1 MDSDDIFAGSPA
13 PDLTTSTQALNEIL
27 ETEEG
32 RYLADNLKRKM
43 EELSERYREMGP
55 EDRAK
60 FESEFASKFKD
71 SMEKLKRV
79 VQEKVTATSSNPS
92 GESQS
97 LSGLHIFGVIVLI
110 SVFG

>member
-1 MDSDDIFAGSPA
+1 MDSDDIIAGFPA

-43 EELSERYREMGP
+43 EELSERYKEMGP
-55 EDRAK
+55 ADRAK

-79 VQEKVTATSSNPS
+79 VQEKVATSSTHPTPS
-92 GESQS
+92 EES
-97 LSGLHIFGVIVLI
+97 LIGLHVLGVIILI